1 MRMKKQVKFLLLTGL
16 LVFTFSIIS
25 SQVVQAKP
33 YWDSKEGA
41 YIVKVYNQ
49 PRKGNELYYIGQ
61 NQFKQAVLKKY
72 KTIDKNAT
80 YYFNFTN
87 VVKQAHITSMKGYI
101 RDVVCVS
108 KKN

>member
-49 PRKGNELYYIGQ
+49 PRKG
-61 NQFKQAVLKKY
+61 
-72 KTIDKNAT
+72 
-80 YYFNFTN
+80 
-87 VVKQAHITSMKGYI
+87 
-101 RDVVCVS
+101 
-108 KKN
+108 